1 MIAFLRGIIQSV
13 LPSSII
19 VDVSGIGYEVFVTD
33 RMYSLCASQVGQEFE
48 CVVYHHIRENA
59 LDLYGFA
66 SQQEKDMFCAFLSIS
81 GIGPKVALSI
91 LNAAPLSLLRQAIAE
106 QDSVILTKVSG
117 IGAKKAQK
125 IILEL
130 QDVDIDIASM
140 GSESALDR
148 DVVEALE
155 GIGYSRSQIQ
165 RTLRALP
172 DSAMSVEEKIKRA
185 IQEMGRETGKRT

>member
-1 MIAFLRGIIQSV
+1 MIAFLRGTIQNVLSSSV
-13 LPSSII
+13 I
-19 VDVSGIGYEVFVTD
+19 VDVSGVGYEVFMTD
-33 RMYSLCASQVGQEFE
+33 KMCSLCATRIGREVE
-48 CVVYHHIRENA
+48 CVVHHHIRDSA
-59 LDLYGFA
+59 LDLYGFE
-66 SQQEKDMFCAFLSIS
+66 SQEEKEMFCALLSIS

-91 LNAAPLSLLRQAIAE
+91 LNAAPLSLLKQAIAD

-117 IGAKKAQK
+117 IGVKKAQK

-130 QDVDIDIASM
+130 KDVAVYDS
-140 GSESALDR
+140 GSAHDR
-148 DVVEALE
+148 DVIEALE

-185 IQEMGRETGKRT
+185 IQEMGKESRGHI